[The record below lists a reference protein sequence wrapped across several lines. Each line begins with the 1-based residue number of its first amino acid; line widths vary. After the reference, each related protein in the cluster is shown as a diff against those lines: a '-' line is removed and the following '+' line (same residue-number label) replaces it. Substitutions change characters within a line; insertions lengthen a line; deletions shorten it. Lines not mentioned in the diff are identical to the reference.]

1 MAWFTPKELP
11 ENRYYLFGKEGVANL
26 ATEMHVPLLGQIPIV
41 QSISESGDEGEPV
54 SLKKGE
60 IISEAFRHLA
70 QEVVKAIKK
79 RNELLPPTTIVEVS
93 KH

>member
-1 MAWFTPKELP
+1 M
-11 ENRYYLFGKEGVANL
+11 ANL
-26 ATEMHVPLLGQIPIV
+26 ATEMQVPLLGQIPIV

-70 QEVVKAIKK
+70 QEVVKATKK
-79 RNELLPPTTIVEVS
+79 RNESLPPTAIVDVS